1 MAKRVLIVDD
11 VPLMRRQIRSALS
24 AHGFEIMGESADG
37 YDGILQYVENK
48 PDVVVL
54 DIVMPGMDGIETLE
68 RLLRIDPRARVV
80 MCSALGEK
88 EMIRRAIL
96 LGARDF
102 IVKPFAKERI
112 VSAVGKAVDSV
123 GPSSAGA

>member
-1 MAKRVLIVDD
+1 MGKRVLIVDD

-24 AHGFEIMGESADG
+24 AHDFEIMGESGDG
-37 YDGILQYVENK
+37 YDGILQYVEQR

-54 DIVMPGMDGIETLE
+54 DIVMPGMDGLETLE

-80 MCSALGEK
+80 MCSALGEQA
-88 EMIRRAIL
+88 MIRRAIL

-102 IVKPFAKERI
+102 IVKPFAEERI
-112 VSAVGKAVDSV
+112 VSAVGKAADSV
-123 GPSSAGA
+123 GPSSAAP

>member
-1 MAKRVLIVDD
+1 MGKRVLIVDD

-24 AHGFEIMGESADG
+24 AHDFEIMGESGDG
-37 YDGILQYVENK
+37 YDGILQYVEQK

-68 RLLRIDPRARVV
+68 RLLRIDPGARVV
-80 MCSALGEK
+80 MCSALGEQ

-102 IVKPFAKERI
+102 IVKPFAEERI
-112 VSAVGKAVDSV
+112 VSAVGKAADAV
-123 GPSSAGA
+123 GPSSAAP